1 MCCVCLQDVSDRC
14 RASCVCQR
22 CGTATPD
29 AADGLCAA
37 WLLLTGGPGGTGPE
51 RFFPSLCRWKRLLQ
65 DVPDMRLDLKLDD
78 VKPRLFPGFENW
90 LLHRIRGPLVSALP
104 WRQHL

>member
-1 MCCVCLQDVSDRC
+1 M
-14 RASCVCQR
+14 
-22 CGTATPD
+22 
-29 AADGLCAA
+29 
-37 WLLLTGGPGGTGPE
+37 LLTGGPGGTGPE
-51 RFFPSLCRWKRLLQ
+51 HFFPSLCRWKRLLQ
-65 DVPDMRLDLKLDD
+65 DVPDMRLDLRLDD